1 MSSSTFRRAHAGL
14 KLELPSMLRLA
25 GPVVVA
31 ELGWMAMG
39 LVDIAFVGRL
49 GPAAL
54 GGVSIGNSIFIAV
67 AIFGIGMLFG
77 LDYLVAHAHGGGR
90 PDEVNRS
97 LLTGVYMALILSA
110 VLMTFL
116 VLLLPHLGR
125 LGIGEDVLIHAR
137 QFLLL
142 ITLGMPPL
150 LLFVALRRYLQA
162 VGSVTSIMFGLL
174 SANILNA
181 AVGYALVFGK
191 WGFPALGVA
200 GAGWAT
206 CVARFY
212 LLFVAVVAI
221 LIREKK
227 MPTGLWSTPPS
238 LERARLTHLMQL
250 GLPVA
255 IQITLEVGVF
265 AAATILAGRL
275 GTLPLAAHQIAL
287 SIASV
292 TFMVPLG
299 ISSAGA
305 VRVAQALGAGNR
317 SQAARSGWTAIATSA
332 AFMTL
337 SGLILAMFPTTFI
350 AVFTDDPEVIR
361 VGTTLLR
368 VAAIFQLF
376 DGLQVT
382 ASGVLRGTGE
392 TRLPMLVNL
401 IGHWAI
407 GLPVGIGLAFQ
418 LGQGITGLWS
428 GLCLGLIVVGL
439 VLLAVWRRRAAGWGD
454 PQGRP
459 KVSEAQ

>member
-1 MSSSTFRRAHAGL
+1 
-14 KLELPSMLRLA
+14 MLRLA
-25 GPVVVA
+25 GPVVIA
-31 ELGWMAMG
+31 ELGWMVMG
-39 LVDIAFVGRL
+39 LVDLAFVGRL
-49 GPAAL
+49 GPAEL

-67 AIFGIGMLFG
+67 VIFGIGMLLG

-97 LLTGVYMALILSA
+97 LLSGVYMALILSA
-110 VLMTFL
+110 VLMT
-116 VLLLPHLGR
+116 LLIAGLPHLGR
-125 LGIGEDVLIHAR
+125 LGIGEEVLVHAR
-137 QFLLL
+137 PFLLL

-162 VGSVTSIMFGLL
+162 VGSVKPIMFALL
-174 SANILNA
+174 TANILNA
-181 AVGYALVFGK
+181 AVGYALIFGH

-212 LLFVAVVAI
+212 LLFVAVLAI
-221 LIREKK
+221 LLKERKGT
-227 MPTGLWSTPPS
+227 TGLWSTPPA
-238 LERARLTHLMQL
+238 LEVARLARLLQL

-265 AAATILAGRL
+265 ATATILAGRL

-287 SIASV
+287 SIASF

-305 VRVAQALGAGNR
+305 VRVGHAVGAGR
-317 SQAARSGWTAIATSA
+317 PGQAARSGWTAIAVSA
-332 AFMTL
+332 TFMTM
-337 SGLILAMFPTTFI
+337 SGLVLATFPELFVR
-350 AVFTDDPEVIR
+350 AFSDDPEVIR
-361 VGTTLLR
+361 VGTNLLR
-368 VAAIFQLF
+368 VAALFQLF

-401 IGHWAI
+401 VGHWAI
-407 GLPVGIGLAFQ
+407 GLPVGIGLAFA
-418 LGQGITGLWS
+418 LGKGIVGLWG
-428 GLCLGLIVVGL
+428 GLCLGLMVVGI
-439 VLLAVWRRRAAGWGD
+439 VLLLVWRRRVAGWGNS
-454 PQGRP
+454 QGRP
-459 KVSEAQ
+459 KVNEAQ